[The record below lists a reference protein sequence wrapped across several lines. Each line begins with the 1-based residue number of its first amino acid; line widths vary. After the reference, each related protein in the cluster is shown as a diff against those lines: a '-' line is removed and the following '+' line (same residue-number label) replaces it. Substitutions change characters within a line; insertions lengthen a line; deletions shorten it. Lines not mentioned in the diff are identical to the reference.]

1 MNTPLCKDYR
11 NFMFKYTNEALSY
24 GNFEFT
30 NGQSVVEET
39 PTCVFVVV
47 LFCQTLLLHTYVHIH
62 CCIQGP

>member
-1 MNTPLCKDYR
+1 
-11 NFMFKYTNEALSY
+11 MFKYTNEALSY